1 MLVSLMTRLTRCA
14 MCQTDVHASAVTKV
28 VAITGSPQHVALL
41 YTCAK
46 CGNKSKV
53 VSEIDEWEQVKHEN
67 AHRKSSSRVFKIELD
82 AIGSAQDLIN
92 LWASYK
98 TPPIREEVMNTCGC
112 KECKERLYGKGK
124 T

>member
-1 MLVSLMTRLTRCA
+1 MLVSSMTRLTRCKF
-14 MCQTDVHASAVTKV
+14 CQTDIHADAVTRV
-28 VAITGSPQHVALL
+28 VAISGSPQHVALL
-41 YTCAK
+41 YTCVK

-53 VSEIDEWEQVKHEN
+53 VSEINEWESIKHEN
-67 AHRKSSSRVFKIELD
+67 AYRASSARIYKIELD

-112 KECKERLYGKGK
+112 KECKGRLYGKGK